1 MLKTRTSLHLVL
13 FVLIMSLTSCA
24 SLSGPEFKITDT
36 KVGTGTAVVAG
47 NWVAV
52 QYTGWLYDADKPNHK
67 GRRFDM
73 SEPGK
78 PFIFL
83 VGAGK
88 VIKGWEMGVVGMKI
102 GGQRNLIIPSD
113 LAYGERGGGATIP
126 PDATLVFDIE
136 LIDVKQ

>member
-13 FVLIMSLTSCA
+13 FVLILSLTSCA

-47 NWVAV
+47 NWVAM
-52 QYTGWLYDADKPNHK
+52 QYTGWIYDADKPSHK
-67 GRRFDM
+67 GKRFDM

-78 PFIFL
+78 NFIFQ

-88 VIKGWEMGVVGMKI
+88 VIRGWDEGVVGMKI
-102 GGQRNLIIPSD
+102 GGKRNLIIPSD
-113 LAYGERGGGATIP
+113 MAYGDHGMGETIP
-126 PDATLVFDIE
+126 PDATLMFDIE